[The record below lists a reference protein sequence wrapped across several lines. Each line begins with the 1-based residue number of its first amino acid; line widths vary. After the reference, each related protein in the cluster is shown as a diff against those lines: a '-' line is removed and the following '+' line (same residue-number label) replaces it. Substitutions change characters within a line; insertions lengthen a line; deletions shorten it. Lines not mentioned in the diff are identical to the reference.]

1 VVHRLGRFGRSTCD
15 GLDQVHAL
23 EGKGAVLRVLEPA
36 VATAGDRCTQVKG
49 ICTGRKKQVDG
60 RIRDLAAKKVP
71 KAQIARDLRISHM
84 SVCRVLKGGE
94 SPPTQSCAPV
104 WRAVR

>member
-36 VATAGDRCTQVKG
+36 VAKAGDRCTRVKG
-49 ICTGRKKQVDG
+49 ICTGRKKQVDDG

-71 KAQIARDLRISHM
+71 KAQIAHDLRISHM

-94 SPPTQSCAPV
+94 SPQT
-104 WRAVR
+104 